1 MKLTDL
7 KTDLK
12 YEEYPSPS
20 FFRQEPKSFREKEY
34 SFGFHASEPK
44 ENKIIITNN
53 LTNRIEEYKPEKPG
67 VQKKKSISIDE
78 INQLSTF
85 YEIVKYGINAVKL
98 KGDYLFNRIYE
109 LKELCDE
116 EEDCDLSLESL
127 KSMFLFIGTIANI
140 SKPSSITVSE
150 SGLFYLEWEKDR
162 NNSITMRFKKDY
174 FLDYVIFRPSSHTSK
189 RIILNGSM
197 NTMDFID
204 YLNNLNIKIHQQ
216 I

>member
-1 MKLTDL
+1 MTL
-7 KTDLK
+7 TDLK
-12 YEEYPSPS
+12 YEEYTSPS
-20 FFRQEPKSFREKEY
+20 FLRKETKSFREGKY
-34 SFGFHASEPK
+34 SFGFDFSETK
-44 ENKIIITNN
+44 ENEIIITTNN
-53 LTNRIEEYKPEKPG
+53 LTNRIEEHKPEKPG
-67 VQKKKSISIDE
+67 VQEKKSISIDE

>member
-1 MKLTDL
+1 MTL
-7 KTDLK
+7 TDLK
-12 YEEYPSPS
+12 YEEYTSPS
-20 FFRQEPKSFREKEY
+20 FFRKETKSFREGKY
-34 SFGFHASEPK
+34 SFGFDFSETK
-44 ENKIIITNN
+44 ENEIIITTNN
-53 LTNRIEEYKPEKPG
+53 LTNRIEEHKPEKPG
-67 VQKKKSISIDE
+67 VQEKKSISIDE

-85 YEIVKYGINAVKL
+85 DEIVKYGINAIEL

-204 YLNNLNIKIHQQ
+204 YLNSLNIKIHQQ

>member
-1 MKLTDL
+1 MKEMFSNENYQSRYLFL
-7 KTDLK
+7 KKDK
-12 YEEYPSPS
+12 SPI
-20 FFRQEPKSFREKEY
+20 
-34 SFGFHASEPK
+34 GFQIDPLV
-44 ENKIIITNN
+44 NKNQLFTTTNS
-53 LTNRIEEYKPEKPG
+53 TYRIEEYKPQNSENP
-67 VQKKKSISIDE
+67 KKKLIKICE
-78 INQLSTF
+78 LEKLSTF
-85 YEIVKYGINAVKL
+85 REIVDYGFDTIRL
-98 KGDYLFNRIYE
+98 KDDYFFNRIHE

-127 KSMFLFIGTIANI
+127 KSMFLFIGTIANV

-204 YLNNLNIKIHQQ
+204 YLNNLNIKIHKQ

>member
-1 MKLTDL
+1 
-7 KTDLK
+7 
-12 YEEYPSPS
+12 
-20 FFRQEPKSFREKEY
+20 
-34 SFGFHASEPK
+34 
-44 ENKIIITNN
+44 
-53 LTNRIEEYKPEKPG
+53 
-67 VQKKKSISIDE
+67 
-78 INQLSTF
+78 
-85 YEIVKYGINAVKL
+85 VKYGINAVKL

-150 SGLFYLEWEKDR
+150 SGLFYVKWQIDK
-162 NNSITMRFKKDY
+162 NNLITMRFKRDY

>member
-1 MKLTDL
+1 MKITPSNP
-7 KTDLK
+7 K
-12 YEEYPSPS
+12 YQEYPSPS
-20 FFRQEPKSFREKEY
+20 LFVEEQKFFIEEKNP
-34 SFGFHASEPK
+34 FGFRFSENK
-44 ENKIIITNN
+44 ENKIIETTNN
-53 LTNRIEEYKPEKPG
+53 LTNRIEEHKPEKRE

-85 YEIVKYGINAVKL
+85 DEIVKYGMNAIKL

-127 KSMFLFIGTIANI
+127 KSMFLFIGTIGNI

-204 YLNNLNIKIHQQ
+204 YLNNLNIKIHRQ

>member
-1 MKLTDL
+1 MKLTPSN
-7 KTDLK
+7 LK
-12 YEEYPSPS
+12 YQEYSSPS
-20 FFRQEPKSFREKEY
+20 LFIEEPKSFIEEKY
-34 SFGFHASEPK
+34 SFGFRFGENK
-44 ENKIIITNN
+44 ENKIIITTNN
-53 LTNRIEEYKPEKPG
+53 LTNRIEEHKPEKPG

-85 YEIVKYGINAVKL
+85 DEIVKYGINAVKL

-174 FLDYVIFRPSSHTSK
+174 FLDYVIFRPSLHTSK

-204 YLNNLNIKIHQQ
+204 YLNNLNIKIHRQ

>member
-1 MKLTDL
+1 MTLTDL
-7 KTDLK
+7 K
-12 YEEYPSPS
+12 YQEYGSPS
-20 FFRQEPKSFREKEY
+20 LFVEEPKSLKEGKY
-34 SFGFHASEPK
+34 PFGFYFSENK
-44 ENKIIITNN
+44 ENNIITTNN

-85 YEIVKYGINAVKL
+85 DEIVKYGINAVKL

-116 EEDCDLSLESL
+116 EEDCDFSLESL
-127 KSMFLFIGTIANI
+127 KSMFLFIGTITNI

-150 SGLFYLEWEKDR
+150 SGIFYLEWEKDR

-204 YLNNLNIKIHQQ
+204 YLNNLNIKIHRQ